1 MRAPTSRAMV
11 PLIACPATCRPVAIH
26 GNVDPAHFMSAD
38 LHGFVIDC
46 EHCGGVHEY
55 DAADVFF
62 DPADAPRFSSL
73 AVTQ

>member
-1 MRAPTSRAMV
+1 MSAPSRAMA
-11 PLIACPATCRPVAIH
+11 PLIACPITNRPIAIH
-26 GNVDPAHFMSAD
+26 GKVDPAHFMSAD

-46 EHCGGVHEY
+46 EHCGGIHEY

-62 DPADAPRFSSL
+62 DPADARRFSSL